1 MPDPITI
8 SALLA
13 SVGINLASEL
23 LVRGTDIA
31 SRRSSV
37 QRAIISTSDRFSTR
51 VLGLRAALEA
61 WVGNEDFRSEL
72 DALKNGQST
81 RSDADH
87 IDIFIAK
94 SGLQGGTIDNVV
106 ASEILT
112 HFYSELWRELAVQI
126 RAQLIGVRISSMDQ
140 EVNRKLDSLL
150 GRLPP
155 QPSFQMSRRQ
165 QIVCRSLEQKS
176 QELASC
182 T

>member
-112 HFYSELWRELAVQI
+112 HFYSELWRELAFQI
-126 RAQLIGVRISSMDQ
+126 RQQLIGVRS
-140 EVNRKLDSLL
+140 
-150 GRLPP
+150 PP
-155 QPSFQMSRRQ
+155 WTKR
-165 QIVCRSLEQKS
+165 
-176 QELASC
+176 
-182 T
+182 